1 MLEQGHFLLVAAC
14 CSYQPHWNRFFRHSC
29 IFSGI
34 KTQKKSQM
42 VLLGTV
48 IIILLG
54 SILPLALNYDKF
66 SSGPQFQSSIY
77 EKWGDFRSS
86 RSSPAIKHISN
97 TRYSSYNY
105 Y

>member
-1 MLEQGHFLLVAAC
+1 VAACC

-29 IFSGI
+29 IFSVGI

-42 VLLGTV
+42 VFTGTV

-54 SILPLALNYDKF
+54 STIILPLALNYDKF

-77 EKWGDFRSS
+77 EKEILEVQEVLQ
-86 RSSPAIKHISN
+86 P
-97 TRYSSYNY
+97 
-105 Y
+105 